1 MGIWRGVGKFVGWVC
16 FVSWVVSF
24 GMPRG
29 SKNSIAEKST
39 SPFEHEECKPQSR
52 AHKLSLTNN
61 NKLNVT
67 NNNKLSI
74 TINNT
79 AYTLSL
85 YSRDNKMPMAHL
97 STMEVLVVLVESI
110 SNLQTSKPSNRIIT
124 TTKCCPFFQ
133 QVPVHHERLR
143 GRSGD
148 HEDSDRITPLAH
160 AESLPNTSPSS
171 PQQHSPDP
179 ASLAPQSKLCQT
191 APPCLTDLFEE
202 LLHDIPGLHEDP
214 LPPVNTL
221 HPSPQ
226 LPHAVV
232 LPEHPYKQQR
242 TRASSLSPSDDEQ
255 ASEKEATLDK
265 TQAQAQVLSRASEP
279 RDSRPLGWDTWS
291 RTIKQNWKR
300 RRNKKDH

>member
-1 MGIWRGVGKFVGWVC
+1 MKEIKQAQQITNDVVIWRGVGKFVGWVC

-110 SNLQTSKPSNRIIT
+110 TNRQTSKPSNRILT
-124 TTKCCPFFQ
+124 TTKCCPFFK
-133 QVPVHHERLR
+133 QVPAHHERLR
-143 GRSGD
+143 RTGERT
-148 HEDSDRITPLAH
+148 DSHL
-160 AESLPNTSPSS
+160 
-171 PQQHSPDP
+171 
-179 ASLAPQSKLCQT
+179 
-191 APPCLTDLFEE
+191 
-202 LLHDIPGLHEDP
+202 
-214 LPPVNTL
+214 
-221 HPSPQ
+221 
-226 LPHAVV
+226 
-232 LPEHPYKQQR
+232 
-242 TRASSLSPSDDEQ
+242 
-255 ASEKEATLDK
+255 
-265 TQAQAQVLSRASEP
+265 
-279 RDSRPLGWDTWS
+279 
-291 RTIKQNWKR
+291 
-300 RRNKKDH
+300 